1 MVIRLLLAALLL
13 LSVWSGVQLYSVESE
28 RRALREDAVELS
40 KIKYGIFNVDEWK
53 RIAARIISEKIEE
66 FDLSEGDR
74 KDMRIKINDFLRE
87 VIRELKGRFQEE
99 NKKGFL
105 GFLKRE
111 GASLFGIF
119 DGLEDDIPEF
129 TDQIMRFLDDPQ
141 NRAEAKAY
149 LTEKVND
156 YADNTFSETDYTLH
170 DEILERHGHADRYTA
185 VAAFDARIRELE
197 LEKRPFELIV
207 YLILTACLAFLI
219 FVKRIGKWE
228 VTAIT
233 AISALALFL
242 GVMLPMIEI
251 DARIEKLAFSLLGE
265 PVVFTDQVLYFKSKS
280 ILEVVELMVM
290 QGKADLLAVGFLVLA
305 FSVLFP
311 LAKIMASVFYLHAPR
326 LRRSKA
332 TRFLVFKTGK
342 WSMADVMVVA
352 IFMSYIGFS
361 GIVSEQLGQLEGIA
375 RHADVLTT
383 NNSRLQTGFFMFAGF
398 VVLSLGVAQRM
409 GAMSGVNDCE
419 GPAPVQ

>member
-1 MVIRLLLAALLL
+1 MIIRLLLAALVV
-13 LSVWSGVQLYSVESE
+13 LSVWAGAQLYAVETE
-28 RRALREDAVELS
+28 RRELRDDAVELS

-53 RIAARIISEKIEE
+53 RIVTRVISEKIEE

-74 KDMRIKINDFLRE
+74 KDMRIKINAFLTE
-87 VIRELKGRFQEE
+87 VISELKDRFRQE
-99 NKKGFL
+99 NKKGL
-105 GFLKRE
+105 MGFLKRE
-111 GASLFGIF
+111 GATFFGIF
-119 DGLEDDIPEF
+119 DQMERDIPVF
-129 TDQIMRFLDDPQ
+129 TDQIVTFFDDPQ

-156 YADNTFSETDYTLH
+156 YADNTFSETDYTVH
-170 DEILERHGHADRYTA
+170 DEILERHGYADRRKA
-185 VAAFDARIRELE
+185 VAAFDARSRELE
-197 LEKRPFELIV
+197 LKKRPYELIV
-207 YLILTACLAFLI
+207 YAVLAALMAYLF
-219 FVKRIGKWE
+219 FVKKVGKWE
-228 VTAIT
+228 VTLIT
-233 AISALALFL
+233 AVSAMALFL

-251 DARIEKLAFSLLGE
+251 DARIAKLAFSLLGE

-290 QGKADLLAVGFLVLA
+290 QGKADLLGVGFLVLA

-311 LAKIMASVFYLHAPR
+311 LAKITASVFFLHMTR
-326 LRRSKA
+326 LRKSKVI
-332 TRFLVFKTGK
+332 RFLVFKTGK

-409 GAMSGVNDCE
+409 STMEDVSAAE
-419 GPAPVQ
+419 APSAHR